1 MCAVYMHVVT
11 WSVLG
16 FSHTYTYTTCKE
28 MKVCSIVS
36 KDWCVPVVHV
46 SLMYRNVFN
55 YYCKLAD
62 GSNT

>member
-1 MCAVYMHVVT
+1 MCSIYACGDLV
-11 WSVLG
+11 SFRIL
-16 FSHTYTYTTCKE
+16 TYTYTTCKE